1 MGSGNTRAARV
12 LRPLFK
18 VLRVLRFLSFV
29 RAQGNGFRK
38 HARGMLRSLIN
49 MTSYDLS
56 VETKL
61 LASISAFCQVEE
73 AALCD

>member
-1 MGSGNTRAARV
+1 M
-12 LRPLFK
+12 
-18 VLRVLRFLSFV
+18 
-29 RAQGNGFRK
+29 AQGNGFRK

-61 LASISAFCQVEE
+61 LASISAFCQVQE
-73 AALCD
+73 AALC